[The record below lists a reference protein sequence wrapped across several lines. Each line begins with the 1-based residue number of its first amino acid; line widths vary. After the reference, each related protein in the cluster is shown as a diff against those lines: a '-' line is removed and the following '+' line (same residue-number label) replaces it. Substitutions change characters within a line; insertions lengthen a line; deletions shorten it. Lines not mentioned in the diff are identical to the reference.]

1 MIMNTGAHSTNDP
14 KAAAHPLRADD
25 LVNTAGT
32 YPANGSRSPSSGSAL
47 RDATSAASGPP
58 MAQRRELE
66 PGTKSLFQRRRYLI
80 PAGGVLLVLAL
91 VGGFAP
97 RLSKSKV
104 AAADTQELAVPTVS
118 IVPPSVGS
126 PPAGLTLPA
135 EVRPWQEASIFSRVN
150 GYLKNWYVDIGAFV
164 QQDQSLAEIDTP
176 DLDHQLEQAR
186 NQAVQAK
193 ASAAIAKIT
202 NEKWQKLWKEGVV
215 SELDADNTAA
225 NQNTTAANQ
234 QAFEANL
241 RVLEQQ
247 VAFKR
252 ITAPFPGV
260 ITNRRTNV
268 GDLIVANNVSNEMFH
283 IQQIDPLRIYF
294 WLPQGNSADVKVG
307 QSIAVVFPAPV
318 NKTMQAKVAT
328 TSNAIAPN
336 SRTLLVELHMANP
349 NNEIQAGSYAEV
361 RLPPSMLGVILT
373 VPDTALLFRAQGL
386 QVGVLKPDNT
396 VELRDINVGR
406 DFGTTI
412 EVTNGVAPSDKIVN
426 NPPDSL
432 VSGEVVRV
440 AAAPAVSSSPAPPP
454 AKTAKK

>member
-1 MIMNTGAHSTNDP
+1 MP
-14 KAAAHPLRADD
+14 QPRRADD
-25 LVNTAGT
+25 LVNTGGACS
-32 YPANGSRSPSSGSAL
+32 ANGSQSPSSTSAP
-47 RDATSAASGPP
+47 RDATTAVSSEPIR
-58 MAQRRELE
+58 QRRELE
-66 PGTKSLFQRRRYLI
+66 PSGNKSLFQRRRYLV
-80 PAGGVLLVLAL
+80 PAGGVLLILAL
-91 VGGFAP
+91 LGGFGP
-97 RLSKSKV
+97 RLLKSKV
-104 AAADTQELAVPTVS
+104 AAVDTQQLAVPTVS
-118 IVPPSVGS
+118 IVSPTIGS
-126 PPAGLTLPA
+126 PPAGLMLPA

-150 GYLKNWYVDIGAFV
+150 GYLKTWYVDIGAFV
-164 QQDQSLAEIDTP
+164 KQDDLLAEIDTP

-186 NQAVQAK
+186 SQVVQAK
-193 ASAAIAKIT
+193 SSAEIAKIT
-202 NEKWQKLWKEGVV
+202 NEKWQKLWKQGVV
-215 SELDADNTAA
+215 SELDADNTTA

-247 VAFKR
+247 VGFKR

-307 QSIAVVFPAPV
+307 QSIDVVFPAPV

-361 RLPPSMLGVILT
+361 RLPPSMLGKILT
-373 VPDTALLFRAQGL
+373 VSDTALLFRAQGL

-396 VELRDINVGR
+396 VELRDIKVGR
-406 DFGTTI
+406 DFGTSI
-412 EVTNGVAPSDKIVN
+412 EVTSGVNLSERIIN

-432 VSGEVVRV
+432 VSNEVVRV
-440 AAAPAVSSSPAPPP
+440 STPAASSSATPSGSHAG
-454 AKTAKK
+454 AK